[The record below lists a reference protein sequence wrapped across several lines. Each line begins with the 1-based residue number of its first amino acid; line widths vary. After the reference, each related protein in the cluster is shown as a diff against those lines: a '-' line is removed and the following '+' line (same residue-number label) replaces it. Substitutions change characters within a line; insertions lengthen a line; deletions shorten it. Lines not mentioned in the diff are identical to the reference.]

1 MHFFPYRK
9 SSYHFTLELGVSV
22 LRHWF
27 PHQVPRL
34 SFVFIFLLVCSVS
47 ERINWVRVGSR
58 NSFIPFAQE
67 IAKRDIYKY
76 AFKRTEI
83 RTHTYNTSNTAIQ
96 YGTGYTTN
104 TNKHGK
110 MATQCTHT
118 SLMMIIN
125 RCQFK
130 VYLYLFLFCIAIILY
145 LVSTANLS
153 QPNWSARTMWTG
165 PCIR

>member
-1 MHFFPYRK
+1 MHFFPIER
-9 SSYHFTLELGVSV
+9 ELGVSV

-67 IAKRDIYKY
+67 IAKRDIQVCVQTH
-76 AFKRTEI
+76 RNSHTL
-83 RTHTYNTSNTAIQ
+83 THTYNTCNNAIQ
-96 YGTGYTTN
+96 YGTPRTLSNMG
-104 TNKHGK
+104 
-110 MATQCTHT
+110 TQCTGTHT

-130 VYLYLFLFCIAIILY
+130 VYLYLFLFCVAIILY

-153 QPNWSARTMWTG
+153 QLNWSARTMWTG